1 MAFECPR
8 ADSSDQ
14 TCASGTPEM
23 LRGSPT
29 VLCTLGGARGM
40 LLPTP
45 SHSPAL
51 TPIKA
56 ASLLSALYCRDSIYD
71 DFIATVHGG
80 PGTSPESG
88 CSAKL
93 PFKATQD
100 LSGLAP
106 PGPRGHLGPPGAASS
121 SGERRKQTARCRQ
134 LRKPRGFRWIPQ
146 GLDQLETGPSE
157 HALLLLLLAPRQPG
171 PFRLTLP
178 SHSTW
183 DMDVL
188 CSFC

>member
-1 MAFECPR
+1 MSKSRQLRPNLCFGYPLDAPR
-8 ADSSDQ
+8 LPN
-14 TCASGTPEM
+14 CA
-23 LRGSPT
+23 LH
-29 VLCTLGGARGM
+29 LGWGKGHVASH
-40 LLPTP
+40 P
-45 SHSPAL
+45 SLSPAL

-56 ASLLSALYCRDSIYD
+56 ASLLSASYCRDSIYD

-80 PGTSPESG
+80 LGTSPESG

-106 PGPRGHLGPPGAASS
+106 PGARWHLGPPGAASG

-134 LRKPRGFRWIPQ
+134 LRKPLGFRWIPQ

-183 DMDVL
+183 DMHVL